1 MLTADGRIVF
11 LPPREGAFI
20 PGFPDCRVVGY
31 VDPTRN
37 APLANNEAKTNLD
50 CNIIITTVDRAAVSK
65 SANHIKECLKP
76 IKDKV
81 VHLMPDC
88 EGIDYIGDLGE
99 NIQVH
104 RWTPLQMF
112 RQTRIKKSVR
122 AAFNYCRCLTFDD
135 RDALVLED
143 DVVLDDD
150 WETKVLSAL
159 SKIPDER
166 FVLAVHQ
173 NWDWAIKGGPLDE
186 VERFVSPILWH
197 GEGTEAFVCHWA
209 GTNAM
214 YYSRSVLESGIGR
227 SILKELNTNPRAHE
241 TAYDMI
247 VSRWCYVYDVPIYLM
262 TPSAAKNVGT
272 VTSIEWN
279 RNGE

>member
-1 MLTADGRIVF
+1 MLTADGRTVF
-11 LPPREGAFI
+11 IPPREGAYI

-37 APLANNEAKTNLD
+37 APLVNGDSKTDLD
-50 CNIIITTVDRAAVSK
+50 CNIIVTTVDRAAVSK
-65 SANHIKECLKP
+65 SENTIRDCLKP
-76 IKDKV
+76 VRDKV

-88 EGIDYIGDLGE
+88 ESIDYIGDIGDS
-99 NIQVH
+99 IQVH

-112 RQTRIKKSVR
+112 RQSRVTKPVR
-122 AAFNYCRCLTFDD
+122 AAFNYCRCLMFGD
-135 RDALVLED
+135 RDSLVLED

-150 WETKVLSAL
+150 WESRVLRAL
-159 SKIPDER
+159 SKIPDKL

-173 NWDWAIKGGPLDE
+173 NWDWAIKGGPTDE

-214 YYSRSVLESGIGR
+214 FYPRSVLDAGIGR
-227 SILKELNTNPRAHE
+227 CILNELNTNPLAMT
-241 TAYDMI
+241 TAYDML
-247 VSRWCYVYDVPIYLM
+247 VSRWCYVANVPIYLM
-262 TPSAAKNVGT
+262 TPSAARNIGT

-279 RNGE
+279 KGA